1 MSSNLQSRIKYLE
14 QGFNVN
20 EHQHIAHGEG
30 KTMLFTSEG
39 DRVYVP
45 SATGLEFENSNAFV
59 NLVIGPYGSGK
70 TTMCLH
76 KIVKAACAMPKWQNG
91 RRRSRCLVIRNT
103 SGELYSTTLQSW
115 LAWFGDLG
123 DIYKRQKPV
132 LTYEHTF
139 NDGKGIVELEMMFL
153 AMDRED
159 DIRKMKSLEVTF
171 AYLNEMSE
179 LHPGVLSHIKG
190 RLNGR
195 YPSRQFCDEPYWSG
209 VIADTNPPDEDHWL
223 FKTFEIDQ
231 PEDYKIFHQPPGLVR
246 DENEDWIDNINADN
260 AINLAHKSVDNTNL
274 LVYDYYKKL
283 AIGQTQEFIN
293 VYCLGKYGSVGM
305 GKKVYPEFN
314 SDIHARDHIDV
325 IQGEPIHVGW
335 DGGLTPACVVVQFTS
350 RGQLLVLKE
359 YAAENIGARG
369 FVENIVLPGLHRD
382 FPYNPKIGLSRADPS
397 GVKRDEI
404 MAEFS
409 FIGELNSAGIETIPA
424 RTNAID
430 TRISSVR
437 FFLNKMIDG
446 HPGFLINKKKCPVLF
461 RGFTKD
467 YVYKRIAVAG
477 EERYKNEPDKN
488 MSSHPQDALQY
499 ISLEFASEYLAKGRR
514 QDKKVDMY
522 NPVFR
527 FS

>member
-1 MSSNLQSRIKYLE
+1 MTLSKRIEALEKGSSIREY
-14 QGFNVN
+14 
-20 EHQHIAHGEG
+20 QHISFEEG
-30 KTMLFTSEG
+30 RTIIRTDDG
-39 DRVYVP
+39 PRIYVP
-45 SATGLEFENSNAFV
+45 SETGKEFEASKSFV

-76 KIVKAACAMPKWQNG
+76 KIVKAACAMPAWHNG

-115 LAWFGDLG
+115 LSWFGDLG
-123 DIYKRQKPV
+123 DIYKRQKPI

-139 NDGKGIVELEMMFL
+139 NDGKGIVELELVFL

-195 YPSRQFCDEPYWSG
+195 YPSRQFCAEPYWSG
-209 VIADTNPPDEDHWL
+209 VIADTNPPDNDHWL
-223 FKTFEIDQ
+223 YKTFELDK
-231 PEDYKIFHQPPGLVR
+231 PEGYKIFHQPPGLIK
-246 DENEDWIDNINADN
+246 DENEEWVDNVNADN
-260 AINLAHKSVDNTNL
+260 AINLAHKSIDNSNV

-283 AIGQTQEFIN
+283 SIGQTQEFIN
-293 VYCLGKYGSVGM
+293 VYCLGQYGSVGL

-314 SDIHARDHIDV
+314 SDMHSRDYV
-325 IQGEPIHVGW
+325 EAIQGEPIHLGW

-350 RGQLLVLKE
+350 RGQLLILKE
-359 YAAENIGARG
+359 YTAEDMGVRTFAEN
-369 FVENIVLPGLHRD
+369 VVLPGLQKD
-382 FPYNPKIGLSRADPS
+382 FPYNPKIGISRADPS

-409 FIGELNSAGIETIPA
+409 FIGELNALGIETTPA
-424 RTNAID
+424 CTNAVD
-430 TRISSVR
+430 LRVNSVR
-437 FFLNKMIDG
+437 YFLNRLVDG
-446 HPGFLINKKKCPVLF
+446 QPGFLIDKKRCPTLF

-467 YVYKRIAVAG
+467 YVYKRIAVGG
-477 EERYKNEPDKN
+477 EERYRNEPDKN
-488 MSSHPQDALQY
+488 MSSHPHDALQY
-499 ISLEFASEYLAKGRR
+499 IALEFASERIAEVKKDRP
-514 QDKKVDMY
+514 KVDMY

-527 FS
+527 YL